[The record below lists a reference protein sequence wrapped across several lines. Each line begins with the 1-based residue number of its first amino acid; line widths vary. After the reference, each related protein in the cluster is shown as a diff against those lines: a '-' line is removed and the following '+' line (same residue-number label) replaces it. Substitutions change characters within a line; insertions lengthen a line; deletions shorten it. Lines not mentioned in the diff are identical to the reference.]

1 MADGTGLKMS
11 GAESLLKALVDNGVR
26 ACFANPGTSEM
37 HLVSA
42 LDRNPA
48 MRCVLALFE
57 GVCTG
62 AADGYGRMLD
72 APATTLLHLGPGLAN
87 GLSNLHNAMRANSPV
102 VNIVG
107 DHAAAHRSLDAPLT
121 SDIEGT
127 ARPFSHWI
135 RTSQS
140 AAALGSDTVAAVA
153 AARSAPGRIATLI
166 VPADAAWSTVTH
178 SPGPALM
185 ANDLVTAPA
194 RPSDSKIEAVAKAIA
209 EPGPIAL
216 LMNGQALRPESLELA
231 GRIAAATG
239 ARLLHPTH
247 APRVA
252 RGAGRVNIDRISYGV
267 SQAMSELG
275 DLRTIILVG
284 AKAPVA
290 FFAYPNLPGRLY
302 PPASRI
308 LELAGPGEDL
318 RYALE
323 ALAERVVVKGQ
334 MSATIELALPKRP
347 TGEITSSRL
356 GALIES
362 IIPEN
367 AIVVDESITTGRAFL
382 KETRNAKPH
391 DWLLGTGGSIGYALP
406 VAVGAA
412 VACPDRQVI
421 VLESDGSGMYMPQS
435 LWTMARESLNVLT
448 LVFANRKY
456 QILKSE
462 VSNMG
467 LAEIGPRGSRLL
479 EIGSPDLD
487 WVGLARSMGVAARQA
502 KSMDDLSKRIDAALS
517 EGGPQLI
524 EVVL

>member
-1 MADGTGLKMS
+1 MAQLGGLKTS
-11 GAESLLKALVDNGVR
+11 GAESLVKALVDNGIR

-37 HLVSA
+37 HLVTA
-42 LDRNPA
+42 LDRNSA
-48 MRCVLALFE
+48 IRSVLGLFE

-62 AADGYGRMLD
+62 AADGYARMLD

-107 DHAAAHRSLDAPLT
+107 DHATTHRSLDAPLT

-140 AAALGSDTVAAVA
+140 VATLGSDTVAAVA
-153 AARSAPGRIATLI
+153 AARSAPGRVATLI
-166 VPADAAWSTVTH
+166 VPADAAWSTETH
-178 SPGPALM
+178 LPGPALM
-185 ANDLVTAPA
+185 ANGLVTAPA
-194 RPSDSKIEAVAKAIA
+194 RPPDSKIEAGAKAIA
-209 EPGPIAL
+209 EPGPVAL
-216 LMNGQALRPESLELA
+216 LLNGQALRPQNLELA

-302 PPASRI
+302 PPAARI
-308 LELAGPGEDL
+308 LELAGSGEDL

-323 ALAERVVVKGQ
+323 ALAERVVGKRQTAVRL
-334 MSATIELALPKRP
+334 ELALPEQP
-347 TGEITSSRL
+347 TGEITSSKL

-367 AIVVDESITTGRAFL
+367 
-382 KETRNAKPH
+382 
-391 DWLLGTGGSIGYALP
+391 
-406 VAVGAA
+406 
-412 VACPDRQVI
+412 
-421 VLESDGSGMYMPQS
+421 
-435 LWTMARESLNVLT
+435 
-448 LVFANRKY
+448 
-456 QILKSE
+456 
-462 VSNMG
+462 
-467 LAEIGPRGSRLL
+467 
-479 EIGSPDLD
+479 
-487 WVGLARSMGVAARQA
+487 
-502 KSMDDLSKRIDAALS
+502 
-517 EGGPQLI
+517 
-524 EVVL
+524 